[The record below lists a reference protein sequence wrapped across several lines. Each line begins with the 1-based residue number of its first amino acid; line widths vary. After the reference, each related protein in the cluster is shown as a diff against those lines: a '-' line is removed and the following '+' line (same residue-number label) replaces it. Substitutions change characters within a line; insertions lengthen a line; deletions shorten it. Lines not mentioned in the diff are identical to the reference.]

1 MLGTWTKIC
10 SDGRC
15 SLLAEGRH
23 DDHDEG
29 AGTYIVSLSLNSG
42 GDAAVVTENLKS

>member
-1 MLGTWTKIC
+1 VDEEMQRRQMQLV
-10 SDGRC
+10 
-15 SLLAEGRH
+15 LLAEGRH